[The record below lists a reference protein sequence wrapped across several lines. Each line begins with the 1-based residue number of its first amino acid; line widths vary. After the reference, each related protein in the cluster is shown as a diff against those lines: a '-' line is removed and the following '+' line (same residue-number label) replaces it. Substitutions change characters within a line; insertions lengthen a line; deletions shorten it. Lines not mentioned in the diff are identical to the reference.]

1 MSAQPVQVL
10 VLYSNALMG
19 EGLERMLRDEAG
31 VVVDAVDVTS
41 AAAVDAA
48 LANHPSVIVVEEGGG
63 IDAVDVARRS
73 SCSLV
78 LDVDI
83 TTTNAWTLRRES
95 LSSRPDDFLATIR
108 SAIDRQSDDDSVPAD
123 HDGTRAPASP
133 RLRPASISG

>member
-1 MSAQPVQVL
+1 
-10 VLYSNALMG
+10 MG
-19 EGLERMLRDEAG
+19 EGLERMLIDEAG
-31 VVVDAVDVTS
+31 VVVDAVDVRS

-83 TTTNAWTLRRES
+83 TTTSAWTLRRES
-95 LSSRPDDFLATIR
+95 LSSRPDEFLATIR
-108 SAIDRQSDDDSVPAD
+108 NALADQSASDPGPTDHGDPRDTGDR
-123 HDGTRAPASP
+123 
-133 RLRPASISG
+133 RLRPAAIPG